1 MGFDAWPEDRVVP
14 VGRPVGVV
22 NGIMVEDIT
31 EVEAGREM
39 LRITHT

>member
-1 MGFDAWPEDRVVP
+1 
-14 VGRPVGVV
+14 VV